1 MSFTDSEPSLTTSA
15 NGNLPIHPELKPEVI
30 ARSRDGFDLFLIS
43 VLILFLELACIRW
56 FPAHVLYL
64 TFFTNVVLLAC
75 FLGMSVGCLAATHRR
90 NYLTWTP
97 WLLLIA
103 LAAAHAV
110 EISSGSFVKFVD
122 VGHQA
127 SPENIYFGT
136 EYHSQDLSRYA
147 IPVEVLC
154 GFFFLVI
161 ALALIGPGQELGR
174 ALNRWPNRVQAYTLN
189 ITGSIAGIVLF
200 AASSW
205 LHLSPLW
212 WFLLVAVALSYFY
225 FLSRHRHYQKLLGR
239 GTVTAAVLIG
249 VVGLAAYTPVH
260 GDYPGQS
267 QTQRIWSPYYRID
280 FKQEDRSL
288 SVNLIYHQQMV
299 SRNEVFPA
307 YALPHLLNRDSGRPA
322 FKDVLIIG
330 AGSGNDVSRA
340 LQWGATHVD
349 AVEIDPAIYRL
360 GRDFHPDHPYQD
372 SRVKIH
378 LDDGRNFL
386 RSSTRKY
393 DLVIYALVDSLVLHS
408 GYSNI
413 RLESYLFT
421 RQMFDDVRNHLK
433 PAGIFVIY
441 NYFRQGWLV
450 SRLQQGL
457 EESFGAGNPV
467 VLTLPYREVIEP
479 ESATFGDFTVFF
491 AGGTAALR
499 EAFSQNPEYFL
510 SDKEPPGPNS
520 EKGFGASPS
529 QVNNPPGPVE
539 IAKTDQ
545 PSTSGPQRFGLA
557 TVAPLKGGLRTATDD
572 WPFLYLREPMIPT
585 LSWRGMIIMG
595 SLALLLIFLFSPR
608 RTRVPATNKV
618 VERSHLE
625 KRALNLQLFFLGAGF
640 MLIETKAVVSMA
652 LLFGSTWVVNSV
664 VFFAVLV
671 MILAANFWTLRFP
684 PTRLWPYYAGLLVT
698 LALNTLIPLDF
709 FLGMSRTLQVTGA
722 CLLVFSPVLFA
733 GVIFASSFK
742 RTDEPDRAFG
752 FNIAGAML
760 GGLAEYTSMLLGF
773 QYLVL
778 VAILF
783 YALSVV
789 GLRRS
794 QNEDAAVRLSE
805 SVVTE
810 S

>member
-1 MSFTDSEPSLTTSA
+1 MF
-15 NGNLPIHPELKPEVI
+15 H
-30 ARSRDGFDLFLIS
+30 RRDGFDLFLIS
-43 VLILFLELACIRW
+43 VLILFLELASIRW

-75 FLGMSVGCLAATHRR
+75 FLGMSVGCLAANHRR
-90 NYLTWTP
+90 RYLAWTP
-97 WLLLIA
+97 LLLLIA

-122 VGHQA
+122 VGNQA

-147 IPVEVLC
+147 IPVEALC
-154 GFFFLVI
+154 GFFFLII

-189 ITGSIAGIVLF
+189 IMGSIAGILLF
-200 AASSW
+200 AAASW

-212 WFLLVAVALSYFY
+212 WFLLVGLGLSYF
-225 FLSRHRHYQKLLGR
+225 FFISPHRHYRKLFGLG
-239 GTVTAAVLIG
+239 TITAVLLIG
-249 VVGLAAYTPVH
+249 MVALAAYTPVH
-260 GDYPGQS
+260 TDYPGQS
-267 QTQRIWSPYYRID
+267 EAQRIWSPYYRID
-280 FKQEDRSL
+280 FKQQDLSL

-322 FKDVLIIG
+322 FKEVLIIG

-372 SRVKIH
+372 SRVKVH

-386 RSSTRKY
+386 RSSKRKY

-421 RQMFDDVRNHLK
+421 RQTFDDVRNHLK
-433 PAGIFVIY
+433 PDGTFVIY

-457 EESFGAGNPV
+457 EESFGVGNPL
-467 VLTLPYREVIEP
+467 VLTLPYRKVIEP

-491 AGGTAALR
+491 AGNTTPLR
-499 EAFSQNPEYFL
+499 DAFNKQPEYFVRDDQPPRPDSQTGFSTPGGEQQRPPETATIAA
-510 SDKEPPGPNS
+510 SDK
-520 EKGFGASPS
+520 
-529 QVNNPPGPVE
+529 
-539 IAKTDQ
+539 T
-545 PSTSGPQRFGLA
+545 STSPWQKFGLA
-557 TVAPLKGGLRTATDD
+557 SVVPLKDGLRTATDD
-572 WPFLYLREPMIPT
+572 WPFLYLRDPMIPT
-585 LSWRGMIIMG
+585 LSLRGMIIMG
-595 SLALLLIFLFSPR
+595 GSALLLIFLFLPR
-608 RTRVPATNKV
+608 RKTSLATNNPDGTTV
-618 VERSHLE
+618 RE
-625 KRALNLQLFFLGAGF
+625 KRLLNLQLFFLGAGF
-640 MLIETKAVVSMA
+640 MLIETKAVVTMA

-671 MILAANFWTLRFP
+671 MILLANFWTLRFKP
-684 PTRLWPYYAGLLVT
+684 KRLWPYYAGLLAT

-722 CLLVFSPVLFA
+722 CLLVFAPVLFA

-760 GGLAEYTSMLLGF
+760 GGLAEYSSMLLGF

-783 YALSVV
+783 YVLSVIGLSRSRNESEV
-789 GLRRS
+789 GLPE
-794 QNEDAAVRLSE
+794 NVAVE
-805 SVVTE
+805 S
-810 S
+810 

>member
-1 MSFTDSEPSLTTSA
+1 MAAPVTTTTVS
-15 NGNLPIHPELKPEVI
+15 PDRIS
-30 ARSRDGFDLFLIS
+30 RSRDGFDLFLIS
-43 VLILFLELACIRW
+43 LLILFLELASIRW

-75 FLGMSVGCLAATHRR
+75 FLGMSVGCLAANNRR
-90 NYLTWTP
+90 RYLIWTP
-97 WLLLIA
+97 LLLIVA

-110 EISSGSFVKFVD
+110 EISSGSFVKFLD
-122 VGHQA
+122 VGNQA

-154 GFFFLVI
+154 GFFFLII

-189 ITGSIAGIVLF
+189 IAGSIAGILLF

-212 WFLLVAVALSYFY
+212 WFLLVALGLGYFY
-225 FLSRHRHYQKLLGR
+225 FISPHRHYQKFLGL
-239 GTVTAAVLIG
+239 GTVTALLLIG
-249 VVGLAAYTPVH
+249 MVALAAYTPVH
-260 GDYPGQS
+260 DDYPGQS
-267 QTQRIWSPYYRID
+267 QAQRIWSPYYRID
-280 FKQEDRSL
+280 FKQEDLSL

-340 LQWGATHVD
+340 LQWGANHVD

-360 GRDFHPDHPYQD
+360 GREFHPDHPYQD
-372 SRVKIH
+372 SRVEIH

-386 RSSTRKY
+386 RSSKRKY

-421 RQMFDDVRNHLK
+421 RQTFDDVRNHLK
-433 PAGIFVIY
+433 PDGTFVIY

-457 EESFGAGNPV
+457 EESFGVGNPL
-467 VLTLPYREVIEP
+467 VLTLPYRKVIEP

-491 AGGTAALR
+491 AGNTTPLR
-499 EAFSQNPEYFL
+499 EAFSKHTEYFL
-510 SDKEPPGPNS
+510 RVDQPPGPES
-520 EKGFGASPS
+520 LTGFGGPGSEERKQQNQQIAATDPS
-529 QVNNPPGPVE
+529 KSQW
-539 IAKTDQ
+539 Q
-545 PSTSGPQRFGLA
+545 LFGLA
-557 TVAPLKGGLRTATDD
+557 SVVPLKDGLRTATDD

-585 LSWRGMIIMG
+585 LSLRGMIIMG
-595 SLALLLIFLFSPR
+595 VLALLLIFLFLPR
-608 RTRVPATNKV
+608 R
-618 VERSHLE
+618 RSRLAMNNPDENPPRE
-625 KRALNLQLFFLGAGF
+625 KRLLNIQLFFLGAGF

-671 MILAANFWTLRFP
+671 MILMANFWTLRFQ
-684 PTRLWPYYAGLLVT
+684 PTRLWPYYAGLLAT

-709 FLGMSRTLQVTGA
+709 FLGMSRGLQVTGA
-722 CLLVFSPVLFA
+722 CLLVFAPVLFA
-733 GVIFASSFK
+733 GVIFASSFR

-760 GGLAEYTSMLLGF
+760 GGLAEYSSMLLGF
-773 QYLVL
+773 QYLVV

-783 YALSVV
+783 YALSAV
-789 GLRRS
+789 GLKRS
-794 QNEDAAVRLSE
+794 RDEAAAVKLPDG
-805 SVVTE
+805 VVTE
-810 S
+810 T